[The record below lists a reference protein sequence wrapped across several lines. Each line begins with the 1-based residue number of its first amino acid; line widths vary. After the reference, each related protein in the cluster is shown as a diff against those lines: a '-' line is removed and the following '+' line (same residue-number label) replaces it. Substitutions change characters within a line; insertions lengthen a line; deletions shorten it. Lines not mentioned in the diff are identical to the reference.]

1 MQIKYKFYQ
10 NKSLIVLC
18 CEHFS
23 IFGYICS
30 HIFTL
35 SISPRS
41 FRSIQSISFAYSC
54 FIPEFLIYCHWKYYN
69 YFCTLHNPELTH
81 KIKET
86 PNRRLLKKFNFK
98 SLSLNLGKGKTE
110 KVSRFKLKQMKFKL
124 SSVQHE
130 VEIEPFIFFN
140 HGTAVM
146 FHATSHR
153 IFFCKCFNIST
164 PF

>member
-1 MQIKYKFYQ
+1 MKIFQ
-10 NKSLIVLC
+10 SLIT
-18 CEHFS
+18 F
-23 IFGYICS
+23 FNICS

-41 FRSIQSISFAYSC
+41 CRSIQSISFAYSC

-86 PNRRLLKKFNFK
+86 QNQRLLKKLNFK
-98 SLSLNLGKGKTE
+98 SLSLNLGKCITE
-110 KVSRFKLKQMKFKL
+110 KVSRFKLQMKFKL

-140 HGTAVM
+140 HGTAVL
-146 FHATSHR
+146 FHATSHQ
-153 IFFCKCFNIST
+153 IIFCKCFKIST